1 MCAPC
6 HNRGSAKYLNPHIV
20 DLKAANPVHSLL
32 EHITKGG
39 GPITRAAIRPRASP
53 FGRNDPLDCG
63 PVAAY
68 PGFRQILLDVSQR
81 TRSRSDRPSWF
92 APTVALNM
100 ATRTIEEKVNR

>member
-6 HNRGSAKYLNPHIV
+6 HNRGIAKYLNPYIV

-32 EHITKGG
+32 EHITNDG

-53 FGRNDPLDCG
+53 FWRNDPLDRC

-68 PGFRQILLDVSQR
+68 PGFRQILLDLCQR
-81 TRSRSDRPSWF
+81 YSIAF
-92 APTVALNM
+92 
-100 ATRTIEEKVNR
+100 